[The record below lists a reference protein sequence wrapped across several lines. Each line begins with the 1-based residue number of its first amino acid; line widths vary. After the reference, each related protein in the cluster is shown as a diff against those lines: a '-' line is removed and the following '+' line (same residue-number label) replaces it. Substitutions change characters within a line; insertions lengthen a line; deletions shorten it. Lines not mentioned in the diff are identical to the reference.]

1 MWTTRYILRDIDDLI
16 AEIKSYVARY
26 DITALQFYDLTAITK
41 KRWTIEFCNRL
52 IAEGLIGFCSRSA
65 SSRFSVPSPGAR
77 SCPALTR
84 RDDILEILVWPSRSF
99 DFIIMALIASTA
111 GKPAMAERAL
121 LAKIQTCI
129 GLPRFI
135 FRIAARR
142 ISLLIST
149 PFAAGRGAG
158 KVSGTR
164 APRRRL
170 NRYLLKRQ

>member
-1 MWTTRYILRDIDDLI
+1 MVECCIN
-16 AEIKSYVARY
+16 
-26 DITALQFYDLTAITK
+26 F
-41 KRWTIEFCNRL
+41 RL
-52 IAEGLIGFCSRSA
+52 IQDVMREIGWQGEGSA
-65 SSRFSVPSPGAR
+65 KLSGVVFLYSA
-77 SCPALTR
+77 A
-84 RDDILEILVWPSRSF
+84 
-99 DFIIMALIASTA
+99 A
-111 GKPAMAERAL
+111 KPARAERAL

-170 NRYLLKRQ
+170 N